1 MTISSIEFNFFVLPD
16 ENSTVIPFVPYSKP
30 KWCCSRLHSTPT
42 KKKTKKIKPS
52 AKHDG
57 QINHGPS
64 YTNDHDSDYSKL
76 VVFYTS
82 DLGENSTMIEM
93 KIRERIDLFNETL
106 RQEGVT
112 SKKAYVKLVLVWRL
126 LPNEYE
132 DWIGEK
138 NKDASRGK
146 FYQKMDSKRKLVN
159 ADLMML
165 VHNWHLEKPSVINVR
180 SALYDSE
187 KGVNGNQLKM
197 FHHDKSEQLHG
208 FLQNDYLS
216 NAKEKDT
223 ESTSKL
229 PLEPKR
235 KVSPD
240 LLRAWALR
248 NVLASTPVRKLR
260 LR

>member
-1 MTISSIEFNFFVLPD
+1 MSISSIEFNFFVLPD

-30 KWCCSRLHSTPT
+30 KWCCSRLHTPT
-42 KKKTKKIKPS
+42 NKKTKKT
-52 AKHDG
+52 KHSTKHNG
-57 QINHGPS
+57 HRNHGPS
-64 YTNDHDSDYSKL
+64 YANDHDCDRSKL

-82 DLGENSTMIEM
+82 DLGDDSTMIET
-93 KIRERIDLFNETL
+93 KIRERVDLFNETL

-126 LPNEYE
+126 LPSEYE

-138 NKDASRGK
+138 NKDDSRGE
-146 FYQKMDSKRKLVN
+146 FYQKMDSKRKLVD

-165 VHNWHLEKPSVINVR
+165 IHNWHLEKPNLITVR
-180 SALYDSE
+180 SPLYDSE
-187 KGVNGNQLKM
+187 NGLNGHELNL
-197 FHHDKSEQLHG
+197 FNHEKSEQLHRFFEND
-208 FLQNDYLS
+208 FLLS
-216 NAKEKDT
+216 AKNKNT

-248 NVLASTPVRKLR
+248 NVLASTPVRRLR